1 MSGVVID
8 LAAAARVLGVS
19 LDATDE
25 ELRAAYLRGIRENPP
40 DRAPEAFER
49 VRDAYEALRG
59 RGRLAGLFAGDPDAP
74 LVTLVDEEIPERRYL
89 GPEPW
94 LAALRRR

>member
-1 MSGVVID
+1 LRGAALD
-8 LAAAARVLGVS
+8 PAAAARLLGVP
-19 LDATDE
+19 LGATE
-25 ELRAAYLRGIRENPP
+25 KEIRAAYLRGIRENPP

-49 VRDAYEALRG
+49 VRDAYEVLRG
-59 RGRLAGLFAGDPDAP
+59 GGRLAFLFAGDPGAP
-74 LVTLVDEEIPERRYL
+74 LVRLLDEGLEERRFL

>member
-1 MSGVVID
+1 LRSAVPD
-8 LAAAARVLGVS
+8 LAAAARLLGVS
-19 LDATDE
+19 LGATDD

-59 RGRLAGLFAGDPDAP
+59 GGRLAGLFACDPAAP
-74 LVTLVDEEIPERRYL
+74 LVTLVDEETPERRFL

-94 LAALRRR
+94 LAALKRR

>member
-1 MSGVVID
+1 VKSVVPD
-8 LAAAARVLGVS
+8 PAAAARLLGVS
-19 LDATDE
+19 VGATDD

-59 RGRLAGLFAGDPDAP
+59 GGRLASLFAGDPEAP
-74 LVTLVDEEIPERRYL
+74 LVTLVDAELPERRFL

>member
-1 MSGVVID
+1 MRTGLD
-8 LAAAARVLGVS
+8 PAAAAHLLGVA
-19 LDATDE
+19 LGATDDE
-25 ELRAAYLRGIRENPP
+25 IRAAYLRGIRENPP

-59 RGRLAGLFAGDPDAP
+59 GGRLAGLFAGDPAAP
-74 LVTLVDEEIPERRYL
+74 LVTLVDEEPPQRRFL

-94 LAALRRR
+94 LAAVRRR

>member
-1 MSGVVID
+1 MRSAALD
-8 LAAAARVLGVS
+8 PAAASRILGVS
-19 LDATDE
+19 LGAPDDE
-25 ELRAAYLRGIRENPP
+25 IRAAYLRGIRESPP

-59 RGRLAGLFAGDPDAP
+59 GGRLAALFAGDPAAP
-74 LVTLVDEEIPERRYL
+74 LVSLVDDELPQRRFL

-94 LAALRRR
+94 LAAMRRR

>member
-1 MSGVVID
+1 VRSLPDPV
-8 LAAAARVLGVS
+8 AAARLLGVA
-19 LDATDE
+19 LGATEDE
-25 ELRAAYLRGIRENPP
+25 IRAAYLRGIRENPP

-59 RGRLAGLFAGDPDAP
+59 GGRLAGLFAADPAAP
-74 LVTLVDEEIPERRYL
+74 LVRLVDDEPPQRRFL

>member
-1 MSGVVID
+1 MRAVLD
-8 LAAAARVLGVS
+8 PAAAAHLLGVA
-19 LDATDE
+19 LGATDDE
-25 ELRAAYLRGIRENPP
+25 IRAAYLRGIRENPP

-59 RGRLAGLFAGDPDAP
+59 GGRLAGLFAGDPAAP
-74 LVTLVDEEIPERRYL
+74 LVTLVDEEPPQRRFL

>member
-1 MSGVVID
+1 MRSAVLD
-8 LAAAARVLGVS
+8 PAAAARVLGVS
-19 LDATDE
+19 LGATEDE
-25 ELRAAYLRGIRENPP
+25 IRAAYLRGIRENPP

-59 RGRLAGLFAGDPDAP
+59 GGRHAALFAGDPSAP
-74 LVTLVDEEIPERRYL
+74 LVTLVDAELPERRFL

>member
-1 MSGVVID
+1 VRSVPD
-8 LAAAARVLGVS
+8 PADAARLLGVA
-19 LDATDE
+19 LGATDDE
-25 ELRAAYLRGIRENPP
+25 IRAAYLRGIRENPP

-49 VRDAYEALRG
+49 VRDAYEALRNG
-59 RGRLAGLFAGDPDAP
+59 GRLVGLFAADPAAP
-74 LVTLVDEEIPERRYL
+74 LVTLVDEEPPQCCFL

>member
-1 MSGVVID
+1 MRAVLD
-8 LAAAARVLGVS
+8 PAAAAHLLGVA
-19 LDATDE
+19 LGATDDE
-25 ELRAAYLRGIRENPP
+25 IRAAYLRGIRENPP

-59 RGRLAGLFAGDPDAP
+59 GGRLAGLFAGDPAAP
-74 LVTLVDEEIPERRYL
+74 LVTLVDEEPPQRRFL

-94 LAALRRR
+94 LAAVRRR